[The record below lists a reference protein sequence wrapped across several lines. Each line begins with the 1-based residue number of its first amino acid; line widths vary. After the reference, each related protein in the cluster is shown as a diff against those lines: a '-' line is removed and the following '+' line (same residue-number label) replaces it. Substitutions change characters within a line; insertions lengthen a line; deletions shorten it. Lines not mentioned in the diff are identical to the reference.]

1 MAAAQSQLGVP
12 YHWGGE
18 SPGVGFDCSGLT
30 QWAWGRAGVSI
41 PRTAQEQYDA
51 IAHVSLAAL
60 QPGDLVFWG
69 DGPGGISHVAI
80 YVGGGAVIH
89 APETGEDVRVQAIW
103 NNGLVGAGRP

>member
-51 IAHVSLAAL
+51 IAHVSLASL
-60 QPGDLVFWG
+60 QPGDSSSG
-69 DGPGGISHVAI
+69 ATDPGASRTWPSTW
-80 YVGGGAVIH
+80 AV
-89 APETGEDVRVQAIW
+89 VR
-103 NNGLVGAGRP
+103 